1 VAAFAFLGMV
11 LWIYKWFRPEGAI
24 DAPTLV
30 REMQDLF
37 FGSLQASLPPP
48 PRKPARAGVKRKHT

>member
-11 LWIYKWFRPEGAI
+11 LWIYKWFRPDGAI

-30 REMQDLF
+30 REMQDLL
-37 FGSLQASLPPP
+37 FGPLQASPPP
-48 PRKPARAGVKRKHT
+48 PLRKPARAGGKRKHA